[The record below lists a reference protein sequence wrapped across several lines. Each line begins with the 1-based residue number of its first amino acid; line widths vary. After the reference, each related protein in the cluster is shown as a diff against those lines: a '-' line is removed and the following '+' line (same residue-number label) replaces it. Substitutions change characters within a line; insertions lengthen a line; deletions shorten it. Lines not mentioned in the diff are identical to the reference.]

1 MQGCYRPD
9 AIGDKTEN
17 IQPDVDARTIW
28 RRMRLPCEAAIG
40 SRAPLIIK
48 AG

>member
-1 MQGCYRPD
+1 MPL
-9 AIGDKTEN
+9 ATKTEN
-17 IQPDVDARTIW
+17 IQTDVYVRTIW

-40 SRAPLIIK
+40 TRAPLIIK